1 MHGRLNSHLILKL
14 GLNQRC
20 QENPFLVVCG
30 FLRGEWLVFQ
40 VVNERREVYGAMF
53 LIMEAK
59 LENEIIYRRGRRL
72 RGGE

>member
-1 MHGRLNSHLILKL
+1 
-14 GLNQRC
+14 
-20 QENPFLVVCG
+20 VVCG